1 MAGNQIVIN
10 VDLGE
15 TRVALI
21 ENGIVVELHIE
32 RRGDQSVVGNV
43 YLGKV
48 TRVLPGM
55 NAAFVDIGLDRAAF
69 LHVDDALSEDDVRGA
84 VGFEEEEPPS
94 PEEAEGAEA
103 GVGTNPNPD
112 VAPGPEA
119 AHPPPRRP
127 PQRPRAAPENRAPK
141 AIRELLREGQEV
153 VVQVSKGPISTKG
166 ARVTSHVSLPGR
178 YVVYMPTVEHLG
190 VSKRIGNEK
199 ERRRLREVIES
210 MRPERGGLIVRTLSE
225 GLTKKQLKT
234 DVAYL
239 VHLWNDIAKRRE
251 GARAPSALYTE
262 LDVVLRTVR
271 DTFGPEYERIVIDD
285 KDGHGRLERFIEQFM
300 PDRKDDVML
309 YSGQEPVFDAYG
321 IEDEIGRA
329 LARKVPLK
337 SGGYLIIDQ
346 AEALTAVDVNT
357 GRFVGKRDVE
367 ETVTATNIEAVAEI
381 AYQLRLRN
389 LGGLIVIDFIDM
401 DRPQSR
407 ERVDRAMSEALRND
421 KAKTTTVRISELGL
435 VEMTRKRTRE
445 SLGRT
450 LFEPCFYCDGT
461 GHTSSRL
468 TVAYE
473 ILRQIRREKD
483 DLRGYSV
490 TVNAHPAVVD
500 CLKHEAREE
509 LEEAQR
515 RCMRQINVQ
524 PRPEYHIEQ
533 FDLVGG

>member
-10 VDLGE
+10 VDIGE
-15 TRVALI
+15 TRVAII
-21 ENGIVVELHIE
+21 ENGIVSELHIE
-32 RRGDQSVVGNV
+32 RRGDRSVVGDV

-55 NAAFVDIGLDRAAF
+55 NAAFVDLGLERAAF
-69 LHVDDALSEDDVRGA
+69 LHVDDALPDEELRAAMLDAEADDDD
-84 VGFEEEEPPS
+84 EPDV
-94 PEEAEGAEA
+94 PEEGAEGEGAEGAPKEA
-103 GVGTNPNPD
+103 K
-112 VAPGPEA
+112 AK
-119 AHPPPRRP
+119 PRRQQ
-127 PQRPRAAPENRAPK
+127 QRQPREQRAQKP
-141 AIRELLREGQEV
+141 IRDLVREGQEII
-153 VVQVSKGPISTKG
+153 VQVSKGPISTKG
-166 ARVTSHVSLPGR
+166 ARVTSHISLPGR
-178 YVVYMPTVEHLG
+178 YVVYMPTVDHLG

-199 ERRRLREVIES
+199 ERRRLREAIEGIK
-210 MRPERGGLIVRTLSE
+210 PEKGGLIVRTLSE

-239 VHLWNDIAKRRE
+239 VHLWSDICKRRE
-251 GARAPSALYTE
+251 GARAPALLYSE

-271 DTFGPEYERIVIDD
+271 DVFGPEIEKIVIDD
-285 KDGHGRLERFIEQFM
+285 RDAHARLERFVEQFM
-300 PDRKDDVML
+300 PDRKDSVEH
-309 YSGQEPVFDAYG
+309 YTGREPVFDAYG

-329 LARKVPLK
+329 LSRKVPLK

-346 AEALTAVDVNT
+346 AEALTAIDVNT
-357 GRFVGKRDVE
+357 GRFVGKKDVE
-367 ETVTATNIEAVAEI
+367 ETVTATNMEAVAEI

-389 LGGLIVIDFIDM
+389 LGGLIVIDLIDM
-401 DRPQSR
+401 DRPQNR
-407 ERVDRAMSEALRND
+407 ERVDKALAEAMKND
-421 KAKTTTVRISELGL
+421 KAKTTMVRISELGL

-461 GHTSSRL
+461 GQTSSRL

-483 DLRGYSV
+483 DLRGYAI
-490 TVNAHPAVVD
+490 TVNAHPAVAET
-500 CLKHEAREE
+500 LKNDIRQD

-515 RCMRQINVQ
+515 RYTRQIIVAG
-524 PRPEYHIEQ
+524 RPEYHIEQ